1 MLELDVAFAAVSM
14 LAVVTVAFL
23 LRACSLTGP
32 RRRAPKGGGR
42 DRHGVGGQE
51 EAVVAGKTVIAA
63 LPGLSR

>member
-51 EAVVAGKTVIAA
+51 AVVACKTVIAA